1 MTRQVIYGYY
11 IKHITLEQMPMN
23 EFEEEVMQIK
33 DIRRLVS
40 ETMQLENY
48 LFRHPEPPKS
58 KDEQLL

>member
-11 IKHITLEQMPMN
+11 IDRIPLEQMPMN
-23 EFEEEVMQIK
+23 VFEEKVLKIR

-48 LFRHPEPPKS
+48 LFRHPEPPKTEE
-58 KDEQLL
+58 EQMK